1 MTLAGENIS
10 TRRLPQSPIKEK
22 DALRIYR
29 DSFAF
34 TFLHG
39 LMASLPTFGIDAPLP
54 SLSATRDNLG
64 TTSAELGLATS
75 VYLMSLGAPPLAY
88 GPILDRV
95 GRNPIVLFGCALVDI
110 ASLGFI
116 LSISLSREPVLPL
129 LQLLPLQLSGTPSTA
144 RPEAQRW
151 PT

>member
-1 MTLAGENIS
+1 M
-10 TRRLPQSPIKEK
+10 
-22 DALRIYR
+22 RIYS
-29 DSFAF
+29 DSFVF
-34 TFLHG
+34 TLLLG

-54 SLSATRDNLG
+54 SLSATGDDLA

-88 GPILDRV
+88 GTISDRV
-95 GRNPIVLFGCALVDI
+95 GRNPIVLFGCALVGI
-110 ASLGFI
+110 ASLGFM

-129 LQLLPLQLSGTPSTA
+129 LQLLPLQLSGTSATT